1 MSKKYGKIAKIS
13 LLMLILFVVIS
24 AFNIVKAEEDL
35 LTKMETQAKNFL
47 SEGSNQS
54 NISTTNIAKEFSG
67 LGQILTMIG
76 AGVMVAVTT
85 YMGIKY
91 FISSPEEQAKLK
103 QQTIGLVV
111 AAVVIEDIHDFLICN
126 SDTQLLCLFLGY
138 CQLCEHAPSL
148 FFDVCKLSLC
158 E

>member
-1 MSKKYGKIAKIS
+1 MSKKYVKIAKIS

-24 AFNIVKAEEDL
+24 AFNCVQADESL
-35 LTKMETQAKNFL
+35 LTKMETQAENFL
-47 SEGSNQS
+47 QTGADQS

-91 FISSPEEQAKLK
+91 LTAGPEAQAKLK
-103 QQTIGLVV
+103 TQLIGVV
-111 AAVVIEDIHDFLICN
+111 VSGVVIFGAYGIWSIVIKIAAQF
-126 SDTQLLCLFLGY
+126 
-138 CQLCEHAPSL
+138 
-148 FFDVCKLSLC
+148 
-158 E
+158 

>member
-24 AFNIVKAEEDL
+24 AFNYVRAEDSL
-35 LTKMETQAKNFL
+35 LTKMETQAENFL
-47 SEGSNQS
+47 TTGADQS
-54 NISTTNIAKEFSG
+54 NISTSNIAKEFSG

-91 FISSPEEQAKLK
+91 LTAGPEAQAKLK
-103 QQTIGLVV
+103 TQLIGVV
-111 AAVVIEDIHDFLICN
+111 VSGVVIFGAYGIW
-126 SDTQLLCLFLGY
+126 
-138 CQLCEHAPSL
+138 
-148 FFDVCKLSLC
+148 KLVIEIASTF
-158 E
+158 

>member
-24 AFNIVKAEEDL
+24 AFNIVKAEEQDL
-35 LTKMETQAKNFL
+35 LTKMETQAKDFL
-47 SEGSNQS
+47 SEGANQS
-54 NISTTNIAKEFSG
+54 NIKTSNIAKEFSG

-91 FISSPEEQAKLK
+91 LTAGPEAQAKLK
-103 QQTIGLVV
+103 TQLIGVV
-111 AAVVIEDIHDFLICN
+111 VSGVVIFGAYGIWSIVIKIASQF
-126 SDTQLLCLFLGY
+126 
-138 CQLCEHAPSL
+138 
-148 FFDVCKLSLC
+148 
-158 E
+158 

>member
-24 AFNIVKAEEDL
+24 AFNYVRAEDSL
-35 LTKMETQAKNFL
+35 LTKMETQAENFL
-47 SEGSNQS
+47 TTGADQS
-54 NISTTNIAKEFSG
+54 NISTSNIAKEFSG

-91 FISSPEEQAKLK
+91 LTAGPEAQAKLK
-103 QQTIGLVV
+103 
-111 AAVVIEDIHDFLICN
+111 
-126 SDTQLLCLFLGY
+126 TQLIGVVVSGMVIFGAYFIWKIVLQIAATF
-138 CQLCEHAPSL
+138 
-148 FFDVCKLSLC
+148 
-158 E
+158 

>member
-35 LTKMETQAKNFL
+35 LTKMETQAKDFL
-47 SEGSNQS
+47 SEGANQS

-91 FISSPEEQAKLK
+91 LTAGPEAQAKLK
-103 QQTIGLVV
+103 TQLIGVV
-111 AAVVIEDIHDFLICN
+111 VSGVVIFGAYGIW
-126 SDTQLLCLFLGY
+126 
-138 CQLCEHAPSL
+138 
-148 FFDVCKLSLC
+148 KLVIEIASTF
-158 E
+158 

>member
-24 AFNIVKAEEDL
+24 AFNYVRAEDSL
-35 LTKMETQAKNFL
+35 LTKMETQAENFL
-47 SEGSNQS
+47 TTGADQS
-54 NISTTNIAKEFSG
+54 NISTSNIAKEFSG

-91 FISSPEEQAKLK
+91 LTAGPEAQAKLK
-103 QQTIGLVV
+103 TQLIGVV
-111 AAVVIEDIHDFLICN
+111 VSGVVIFGAYGIWSIVIKIASQF
-126 SDTQLLCLFLGY
+126 
-138 CQLCEHAPSL
+138 
-148 FFDVCKLSLC
+148 
-158 E
+158 

>member
-35 LTKMETQAKNFL
+35 LTKMETQAKGFL
-47 SEGSNQS
+47 TEGANQS

-91 FISSPEEQAKLK
+91 LTAGPEAQAKLK
-103 QQTIGLVV
+103 TQLIGIVV
-111 AAVVIEDIHDFLICN
+111 SGVVIFGAYGIWSMVIKIASQF
-126 SDTQLLCLFLGY
+126 
-138 CQLCEHAPSL
+138 
-148 FFDVCKLSLC
+148 
-158 E
+158 

>member
-35 LTKMETQAKNFL
+35 LTKMETQAKDFL
-47 SEGSNQS
+47 SEGANQS

-91 FISSPEEQAKLK
+91 LTAGPEAQAKLK
-103 QQTIGLVV
+103 TQLIGIVV
-111 AAVVIEDIHDFLICN
+111 SGVVIFGAYGIWSMVIKIASQF
-126 SDTQLLCLFLGY
+126 
-138 CQLCEHAPSL
+138 
-148 FFDVCKLSLC
+148 
-158 E
+158 